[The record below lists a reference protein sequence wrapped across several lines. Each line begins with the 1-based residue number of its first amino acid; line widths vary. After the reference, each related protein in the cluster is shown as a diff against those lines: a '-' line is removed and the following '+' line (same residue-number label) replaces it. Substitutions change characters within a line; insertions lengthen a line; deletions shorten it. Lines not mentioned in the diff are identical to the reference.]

1 MPVSFNNIPA
11 TIRVPLF
18 YAEMDNSK
26 AGTYQATYRTL
37 LIGQITN
44 PLFQDVNK
52 AVYVSSV
59 AQARSKFGP
68 GSQLAQMVEAYLENN
83 TSVEVYA
90 LPIADPASGT
100 AASGSITVSGSS
112 FGAGVLSLYV
122 YDQVVQVG
130 VSESDSASTLATAI
144 AEAINANE
152 TLPITAEASEETV
165 TLSAKHK
172 GAIGND
178 TILGLNLGGEANG
191 EETPAG
197 VTININAMSGGAGN
211 PEIDEAIANLGE
223 EQYDF
228 VVSGFTVASILKAL
242 SAYMND
248 KTGAW
253 SYSKQLYGHVWTAY
267 RGTCAELQTL
277 GKDYNDQHLTI
288 LGVNGTSSPIWKWAA
303 GLAGSAATSI
313 AADPARPLQT
323 LTINGVSAPD
333 VVNRFISTE
342 RETLLKNGIS
352 TYTVNSGTAQI
363 DRIITTYQKNA
374 YGQADNS
381 YLSVETLYTSA
392 YILRKLRSVI
402 TSKYGRHKLANDGTR
417 FGEGQAIVTP
427 KIIKAELITAYSE
440 MEYEGLV
447 ENAEEFKKNLIV
459 ERNLN
464 DRNRIDVLFTP
475 DYVNQLNVFALV
487 NQFRL

>member
-172 GAIGND
+172 GVIGND

-242 SAYMND
+242 SAYMISSSNFRD
-248 KTGAW
+248 KD
-253 SYSKQLYGHVWTAY
+253 S
-267 RGTCAELQTL
+267 
-277 GKDYNDQHLTI
+277 
-288 LGVNGTSSPIWKWAA
+288 
-303 GLAGSAATSI
+303 
-313 AADPARPLQT
+313 
-323 LTINGVSAPD
+323 
-333 VVNRFISTE
+333 
-342 RETLLKNGIS
+342 
-352 TYTVNSGTAQI
+352 
-363 DRIITTYQKNA
+363 
-374 YGQADNS
+374 
-381 YLSVETLYTSA
+381 
-392 YILRKLRSVI
+392 
-402 TSKYGRHKLANDGTR
+402 
-417 FGEGQAIVTP
+417 
-427 KIIKAELITAYSE
+427 
-440 MEYEGLV
+440 
-447 ENAEEFKKNLIV
+447 
-459 ERNLN
+459 
-464 DRNRIDVLFTP
+464 
-475 DYVNQLNVFALV
+475 
-487 NQFRL
+487 